1 MKTSEELDEYL
12 AGIRKTIA
20 EGDVLVEA
28 AQLRMA
34 ETDRFLATQGLSREQ
49 VLNFRITAEQRRLV
63 NDELKRRGLPVL
75 DEDEDPAP
83 YRDDYKID
91 VDRAD
96 TQGDLENRVR
106 KFRGMMSAV
115 RL

>member
-20 EGDVLVEA
+20 EGEALVEA

-49 VLNFRITAEQRRLV
+49 VLANAIHAAEYAKLSAADQTHLIGLYAPAKSNPVWLINRRS
-63 NDELKRRGLPVL
+63 PY
-75 DEDEDPAP
+75 AP
-83 YRDDYKID
+83 RTGAILYLR
-91 VDRAD
+91 
-96 TQGDLENRVR
+96 
-106 KFRGMMSAV
+106 
-115 RL
+115 